1 MDDRRI
7 SRLGLGCSR
16 IGSFNNPLPDR
27 DALRL
32 VQSALD
38 MGVRVLDTANVYG
51 QGDSER
57 LIGRALKGRRDDAF
71 VVTKCGMSYSPRI
84 WLLLPLKPLLRP
96 LLRPLLARRRS
107 GRGGAAADVVTAQ
120 RAAALRRS
128 FAPAALTASLEGS
141 LRRLGLEDVDA
152 LLLHSPD
159 AAALADPAIAATLAR
174 LKQAGRVRHFGVSCD
189 DADSLHAALAMP
201 GLTMLQ
207 LPWPLVADGQ
217 ANALAE
223 RGLMVQVREVIR
235 LQPALAPEA
244 AVAQALSTA
253 GVGTV
258 LVGTHSQAHLSAL
271 AAAAAR

>member
-1 MDDRRI
+1 MDDRRR

-16 IGSFNNPLPDR
+16 IGSFNNPLSDR

-57 LIGRALKGRRDDAF
+57 VIGRALKGRRDDAF
-71 VVTKCGMSYSPRI
+71 VVTKCGMSFSPRMR
-84 WLLLPLKPLLRP
+84 LLLPLKPLLRP
-96 LLRPLLARRRS
+96 LLARRNEA
-107 GRGGAAADVVTAQ
+107 GGAVAGVATAQ
-120 RAAALRRS
+120 RAAALRYS
-128 FAPAALTASLEGS
+128 FAPAALTDSLEGS
-141 LRRLGLEDVDA
+141 LRRLGLEEVDA

-159 AAALADPAIAATLAR
+159 AAALADPSVAATLAQF
-174 LKQAGRVRHFGVSCD
+174 KQAGRVRHFGVSCD
-189 DADSLHAALAMP
+189 DADSLHAALAIP

-207 LPWPLVADGQ
+207 LPWPLLAAGQ
-217 ANALAE
+217 ARALAG

-235 LQPALAPEA
+235 LQSGLAPEL
-244 AVAQALSTA
+244 AVARALGMA
-253 GVGTV
+253 GVDTV

-271 AAAAAR
+271 ATVAAR

>member
-57 LIGRALKGRRDDAF
+57 VIGRALKGRRDDAF
-71 VVTKCGMSYSPRI
+71 VVTKCGMSFSPRMY
-84 WLLLPLKPLLRP
+84 LLLPLKPLLRP
-96 LLRPLLARRRS
+96 LLRPLLARRS
-107 GRGGAAADVVTAQ
+107 GGGGAASGVATAQ

-128 FAPAALTASLEGS
+128 FAPAALIASLEGS

-223 RGLMVQVREVIR
+223 RGLVVQVREVIR
-235 LQPALAPEA
+235 LQPALAPEV
-244 AVAQALSTA
+244 AVARALSTA

>member
-57 LIGRALKGRRDDAF
+57 VIGRALKGRRDDAF
-71 VVTKCGMSYSPRI
+71 VVTKCGMSFSPRMH
-84 WLLLPLKPLLRP
+84 LLLPFKPLLRP
-96 LLRPLLARRRS
+96 MLRPLMGRRS
-107 GRGGAAADVVTAQ
+107 GGGGAAAGVVTAQ

-128 FAPAALTASLEGS
+128 FAPAALSASLEGS
-141 LRRLGLEDVDA
+141 LLRLGLQEVDA

-159 AAALADPAIAATLAR
+159 AAALADPAIAATLTR

-189 DADSLHAALAMP
+189 DVESLHAALAMP

-207 LPWPLVADGQ
+207 LPWPLVAGGQ
-217 ANALAE
+217 ADALAAL
-223 RGLMVQVREVIR
+223 GLMVQVREVIR
-235 LQPALAPEA
+235 SQPALAPEV
-244 AVAQALSTA
+244 AVVQALRTT
-253 GVGTV
+253 GVRTV
-258 LVGTHSQAHLSAL
+258 LVGTHSQAHLGAL

>member
-38 MGVRVLDTANVYG
+38 MGVRVLDTSNVYG

-57 LIGRALKGRRDDAF
+57 VIGRALKGRRDDAF
-71 VVTKCGMSYSPRI
+71 VVTKCGMSFSPRMY
-84 WLLLPLKPLLRP
+84 LLLPLKPLLRP
-96 LLRPLLARRRS
+96 LLRPLLARRS
-107 GRGGAAADVVTAQ
+107 GGGGAASGVATAQ

-128 FAPAALTASLEGS
+128 FAPSALTASLEGS

-223 RGLMVQVREVIR
+223 RGLVVQVREVIR
-235 LQPALAPEA
+235 LQPALAPEV
-244 AVAQALSTA
+244 AVARALSTA

>member
-57 LIGRALKGRRDDAF
+57 VIGRALKGRRDDAF
-71 VVTKCGMSYSPRI
+71 VVTKCGMSFSPRMY
-84 WLLLPLKPLLRP
+84 LLLPLKPLLRP
-96 LLRPLLARRRS
+96 LLRPLLARRS
-107 GRGGAAADVVTAQ
+107 GGGGAASGVATAQ

-174 LKQAGRVRHFGVSCD
+174 LKQAGRVRHIGVSCD

-235 LQPALAPEA
+235 LQPALAPEV

>member
-57 LIGRALKGRRDDAF
+57 VIGRALKGRRDDAF
-71 VVTKCGMSYSPRI
+71 VVTKCGMSFSPRMY
-84 WLLLPLKPLLRP
+84 LLLPLKPLLRP
-96 LLRPLLARRRS
+96 LLRPLLARRS
-107 GRGGAAADVVTAQ
+107 GGGGAASGVATAQ

-128 FAPAALTASLEGS
+128 FAPAALIASLEGS

-174 LKQAGRVRHFGVSCD
+174 LKQAGRVRHIGVSCD

-235 LQPALAPEA
+235 LQPALAPEV

>member
-57 LIGRALKGRRDDAF
+57 VIGRALKGRRDDAF
-71 VVTKCGMSYSPRI
+71 VVTKCGMSFSPRMY
-84 WLLLPLKPLLRP
+84 LLLPLKPLLRP
-96 LLRPLLARRRS
+96 LLRPLLARRS
-107 GRGGAAADVVTAQ
+107 GGGGAASGVATAQ

-128 FAPAALTASLEGS
+128 FAPAALIASLEGS

-235 LQPALAPEA
+235 LQPALAPEV
-244 AVAQALSTA
+244 AVARALSTA

>member
-27 DALRL
+27 EALRL

-57 LIGRALKGRRDDAF
+57 VIGRALKGRRDDAF
-71 VVTKCGMSYSPRI
+71 VVTKCGMSFSPRMR
-84 WLLLPLKPLLRP
+84 LLLPLKPLLRP
-96 LLRPLLARRRS
+96 LLRPLLAWRR
-107 GRGGAAADVVTAQ
+107 GGGGAAPGVATAQ

-128 FAPAALTASLEGS
+128 FAPAALIASLEGS
-141 LRRLGLEDVDA
+141 LRRLGLDDVDG

-217 ANALAE
+217 ANALAA

-235 LQPALAPEA
+235 LQPALAPEV
-244 AVAQALSTA
+244 AVAQALSA
-253 GVGTV
+253 ASFGTV

>member
-57 LIGRALKGRRDDAF
+57 VIGRALKGRRDDAF
-71 VVTKCGMSYSPRI
+71 VVTKCGMSFSPRMY
-84 WLLLPLKPLLRP
+84 LLLPLKPLLRP
-96 LLRPLLARRRS
+96 LLRPLLARRS
-107 GRGGAAADVVTAQ
+107 GGGGAASGVATAQ
-120 RAAALRRS
+120 RAAALRRC
-128 FAPAALTASLEGS
+128 FAPAALIASLEGS

-235 LQPALAPEA
+235 LQPALAPEV
-244 AVAQALSTA
+244 AVARALSTA

>member
-1 MDDRRI
+1 MDDRRR

-16 IGSFNNPLPDR
+16 IGSFNNPLSDR

-57 LIGRALKGRRDDAF
+57 VIGRALKGRRDDAF
-71 VVTKCGMSYSPRI
+71 VVTKCGMSFSPRMR
-84 WLLLPLKPLLRP
+84 LLLPLKPLLRP
-96 LLRPLLARRRS
+96 LLRPLLARRNEA
-107 GRGGAAADVVTAQ
+107 GGAVAGVATAQ
-120 RAAALRRS
+120 RAAALRYS
-128 FAPAALTASLEGS
+128 FAPAALTDSLEGS
-141 LRRLGLEDVDA
+141 LRRLGLEEVDA

-159 AAALADPAIAATLAR
+159 AAALADPSVAATLAQ
-174 LKQAGRVRHFGVSCD
+174 LKHAGRVRHFGVSCD
-189 DADSLHAALAMP
+189 DADSLHAALAIP

-207 LPWPLVADGQ
+207 LPWPLLAGGQ
-217 ANALAE
+217 ARALAG

-235 LQPALAPEA
+235 LQPGLAPEL
-244 AVAQALSTA
+244 AVARALGTA
-253 GVGTV
+253 GVDTV

-271 AAAAAR
+271 ATVAAR

>member
-38 MGVRVLDTANVYG
+38 MGVRVLDTSNVYG

-57 LIGRALKGRRDDAF
+57 VIGRALKGRRDDAF
-71 VVTKCGMSYSPRI
+71 VVTKCGMSFSPRMY
-84 WLLLPLKPLLRP
+84 LLLPLKPLLRP
-96 LLRPLLARRRS
+96 LLRPLLARRS
-107 GRGGAAADVVTAQ
+107 GGGGAASGVATAQ
-120 RAAALRRS
+120 RTAALRRS

-223 RGLMVQVREVIR
+223 RGLVVQVREVIR
-235 LQPALAPEA
+235 LQPALAPEV
-244 AVAQALSTA
+244 AVARALSTA

>member
-1 MDDRRI
+1 MP
-7 SRLGLGCSR
+7 GCSR
-16 IGSFNNPLPDR
+16 IGSFNNPLSDR

-57 LIGRALKGRRDDAF
+57 VIGRALKGRRDDAF
-71 VVTKCGMSYSPRI
+71 VVTKCGMSFSPRVR
-84 WLLLPLKPLLRP
+84 LLLPLKPLLRP
-96 LLRPLLARRRS
+96 LLRPLLARS
-107 GRGGAAADVVTAQ
+107 GGGGAAAGVATAQ

-128 FAPAALTASLEGS
+128 FAPAALSASLEGS
-141 LRRLGLEDVDA
+141 LRRLGLQEVDA

-159 AAALADPAIAATLAR
+159 AAALADPAIAATLTR

-189 DADSLHAALAMP
+189 DVESLHAALAMP

-207 LPWPLVADGQ
+207 LPWLLVADGQ
-217 ANALAE
+217 ADALAAL
-223 RGLMVQVREVIR
+223 GLMVQVREVIR
-235 LQPALAPEA
+235 SQPALAPEV
-244 AVAQALSTA
+244 AVVQALRTT
-253 GVGTV
+253 GVRTV
-258 LVGTHSQAHLSAL
+258 LVGAHSQAHLGAL